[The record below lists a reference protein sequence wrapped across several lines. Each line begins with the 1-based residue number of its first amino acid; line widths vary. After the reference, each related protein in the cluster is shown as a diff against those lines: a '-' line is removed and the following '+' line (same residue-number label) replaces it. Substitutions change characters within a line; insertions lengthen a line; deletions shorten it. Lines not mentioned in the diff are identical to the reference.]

1 MSSIQTTEP
10 TDLPP
15 QPTISTTNMDTINT
29 STTPSTQGETK
40 TMTCDCCYATSNTCK
55 KLCTTSECS
64 MLCNSCMETYL
75 STTLESFAI
84 CKNLKCPGVCDENI
98 PLTVWKDNMFSDTI
112 TKALKRYE
120 DMLIARLSIRCPGC
134 HNNKAF
140 AGHVNNN
147 VISLNKNVSKT
158 TRIHDARYERRL
170 LALGV
175 QPDPVEKVD
184 VAMKKLIDQHD
195 LSAAV
200 DVIDTIFKARG
211 ETKEPTG
218 NLLDSIIQDS
228 TFNKLPLEKFSAIF
242 NAFVTRFPLIKTGCC
257 KQKVCFRCQTKGHH
271 EKSGGSCITFNNVT
285 NVNSNSIFPCPR
297 CKVTLLKSEGCN
309 AVKCPSC
316 NLSFEWGTK
325 KILVSSA
332 DFYRGADIAAAD
344 EGTIRGGYLR
354 RNGRWIAIPSS
365 SQSI

>member
-1 MSSIQTTEP
+1 MTTCNSCYE
-10 TDLPP
+10 
-15 QPTISTTNMDTINT
+15 T
-29 STTPSTQGETK
+29 S
-40 TMTCDCCYATSNTCK
+40 DTCK
-55 KLCTTSECS
+55 KLCATSECS
-64 MLCNSCMETYL
+64 MLCNTCMETYL
-75 STTLESFAI
+75 STTLGSSFAI
-84 CKNLKCPGVCDENI
+84 CKNVKCPGVCDEII
-98 PLTVWKDNMFSDTI
+98 PFTVWSVHASSKTVE
-112 TKALKRYE
+112 RYE
-120 DMLIARLSIRCPGC
+120 NMLIARLSIRCPGC

-147 VISLNKNVSKT
+147 VVSLKNSNYGIVVLNKNVSKKT
-158 TRIHDARYERRL
+158 PRIHDARYERRL

-325 KILVSSA
+325 KVLISAA

>member
-1 MSSIQTTEP
+1 MSEQ
-10 TDLPP
+10 
-15 QPTISTTNMDTINT
+15 
-29 STTPSTQGETK
+29 
-40 TMTCDCCYATSNTCK
+40 
-55 KLCTTSECS
+55 
-64 MLCNSCMETYL
+64 
-75 STTLESFAI
+75 
-84 CKNLKCPGVCDENI
+84 NI
-98 PLTVWKDNMFSDTI
+98 PLTVWKEHAS
-112 TKALKRYE
+112 TKTVERYLN
-120 DMLIARLSIRCPGC
+120 MLIARLSIRCPGC

-218 NLLDSIIQDS
+218 NLLDSIIQNS
-228 TFNKLPLEKFSAIF
+228 TYNKLPLEKFSAIF

-325 KILVSSA
+325 KVLISSA

>member
-1 MSSIQTTEP
+1 MGKEYI
-10 TDLPP
+10 
-15 QPTISTTNMDTINT
+15 TTNREQYRM
-29 STTPSTQGETK
+29 TTYS
-40 TMTCDCCYATSNTCK
+40 CSCCYATSDTCK
-55 KLCTTSECS
+55 KLCATSECS
-64 MLCNSCMETYL
+64 MLCNTCMETYL
-75 STTLESFAI
+75 STQLESSFAI
-84 CKNLKCPGVCDENI
+84 CQNVKCPGICDENI
-98 PLTVWKDNMFSDTI
+98 PLTVWKNHASTKTI
-112 TKALKRYE
+112 KRHE

-134 HNNKAF
+134 HSTKAF

-147 VISLNKNVSKT
+147 VVSLKNSNYGIVLNKNVSKKT

-175 QPDPVEKVD
+175 QPDPVEKVTDD
-184 VAMKKLIDQHD
+184 VAVRKLIDQHD

-325 KILVSSA
+325 KILISSA

>member
-1 MSSIQTTEP
+1 
-10 TDLPP
+10 
-15 QPTISTTNMDTINT
+15 MDITNT

-40 TMTCDCCYATSNTCK
+40 TMTCDSCYLTSNTCK

-64 MLCNSCMETYL
+64 MLCNTCMETYL
-75 STTLESFAI
+75 STQLESSFAI
-84 CKNLKCPGVCDENI
+84 CQNVKCPGVCEQNI
-98 PLTVWKDNMFSDTI
+98 PLTVWKEHANAKTSE
-112 TKALKRYE
+112 RYLN
-120 DMLIARLSIRCPGC
+120 MLIARLSIRCPGC

-147 VISLNKNVSKT
+147 VISLKNSNYGILQKNVSKKT
-158 TRIHDARYERRL
+158 TRRHDARYERRL

-175 QPDPVEKVD
+175 QPDPVEKVTDD
-184 VAMKKLIDQHD
+184 VAVKKLIDQHD
-195 LSAAV
+195 LSAAA

-218 NLLDSIIQDS
+218 NLLDSIIQD
-228 TFNKLPLEKFSAIF
+228 TTYNKLPLEKFSAIF

-325 KILVSSA
+325 KVLISSA
-332 DFYRGADIAAAD
+332 DDYRGAHIAAAD